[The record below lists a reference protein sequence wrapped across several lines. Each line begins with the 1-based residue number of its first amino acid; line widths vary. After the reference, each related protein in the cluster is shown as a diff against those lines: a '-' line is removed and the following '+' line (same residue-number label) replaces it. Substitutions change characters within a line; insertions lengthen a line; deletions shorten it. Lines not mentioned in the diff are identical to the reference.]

1 MTDENKTFDALEQRL
16 HARKAEYDAIP
27 VPDEAACLAVK
38 SGIRQAAR
46 NRKSRLRWGLSG
58 LSAACIILL
67 FTGCIRVSPAFASFV
82 EQLPGMEGI
91 VNLIRQDK
99 GLQLAVD
106 QSLLQ
111 TVNITDEH
119 DGISVTVDGVITDDA
134 RMVIFYTMKGQI
146 EPEKGM
152 YNINL
157 LDENGK
163 ELPVAYSYSSPKQT
177 KENEDIYEN
186 YIDVMFTEEV
196 IKPKKLTIQF
206 QPKQKPS
213 SQLWSVT
220 FPIDYSL
227 TEGIQKVIPLHQT
240 ITVDGQHIEFGKAT
254 LYPTRLVLD
263 VAYDPKNTKEIFGLR
278 NLQLVDDQG
287 RAWRTNTSSLSGTQQ
302 SIFFESMYFAIPKK
316 LTLQGSGLS
325 ALDKTDLEVTIDLKT
340 GRLEGGPKG
349 LTFADS
355 EVKGKDRVLE
365 FHFSHFQN
373 GVSPLTFST
382 AADEQGKNYAI
393 PNTSWEAPDQ
403 GEALA
408 WYTIENGA
416 SIKGKLTLRI
426 GSYPIESSSPFSLDI
441 PLE

>member
-1 MTDENKTFDALEQRL
+1 MTDENKTFEALERRL

-27 VPDEAACLAVK
+27 VPDEIAHLAVQ
-38 SGIRQAAR
+38 SGIRKATR

-119 DGISVTVDGVITDDA
+119 DGISVTVNGVITDDA
-134 RMVIFYTMKGQI
+134 RMVIFYTMKGVSNREGGLYDIQLQD
-146 EPEKGM
+146 EHGEGLSVGM
-152 YNINL
+152 
-157 LDENGK
+157 
-163 ELPVAYSYSSPKQT
+163 SYESPRQT
-177 KENEDIYEN
+177 GSTDTYEG
-186 YIDVMFTEEV
+186 YIDAFMSEEAV
-196 IKPKKLTIQF
+196 KPDKITIQF
-206 QPKQKPS
+206 QSRDTAQPGT
-213 SQLWSVT
+213 WSVT
-220 FPIDYSL
+220 FPVDYSL
-227 TEGIQKVIPLHQT
+227 TKGMKKTIPIHQT
-240 ITVDGQHIEFGKAT
+240 ATIDGQRIEFGEAV
-254 LYPTRLVLD
+254 LYPTRLKLD
-263 VAYDPKNTKEIFGLR
+263 VKFDPDNSKEIFGLR
-278 NLQLVDDQG
+278 NLQLVDEQG
-287 RAWRTNTSSLSGTQQ
+287 RAWRTNLATSSGDER

-325 ALDKTDLEVTIDLKT
+325 ALDKTDLDVTIDLKT

-355 EVKGKDRVLE
+355 EVKGRDRVLE
-365 FHFSHFQN
+365 FHLSHFQN

-382 AADEQGKNYAI
+382 AADEQGKHYVI

-403 GEALA
+403 GEAAA

-426 GSYPIESSSPFSLDI
+426 GSYPMESSSPFSLDI